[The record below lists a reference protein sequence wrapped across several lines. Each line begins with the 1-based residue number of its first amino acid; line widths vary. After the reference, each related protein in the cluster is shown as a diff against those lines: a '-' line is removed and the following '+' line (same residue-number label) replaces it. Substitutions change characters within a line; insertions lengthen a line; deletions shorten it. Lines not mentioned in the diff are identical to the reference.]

1 MKKEPHKKVLSDVSE
16 YVDDA
21 RSTSTDVIKEFDEE
35 FKTDAEVEEEDD
47 TDV

>member
-1 MKKEPHKKVLSDVSE
+1 MSDVSE
-16 YVDDA
+16 DVDDA

-35 FKTDAEVEEEDD
+35 FKTDAEVEEEEEEEEEEDD